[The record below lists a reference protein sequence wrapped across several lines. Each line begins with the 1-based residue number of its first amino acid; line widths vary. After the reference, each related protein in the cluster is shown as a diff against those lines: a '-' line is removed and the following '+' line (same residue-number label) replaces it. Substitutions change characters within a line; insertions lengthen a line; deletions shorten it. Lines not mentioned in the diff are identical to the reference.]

1 MRITLLLGVL
11 LPYFSL
17 SQYCNCDVTLT
28 GLSSTSLNQI
38 WASQT
43 TYSPGDTICVPAG
56 SYRGL
61 RFYDFKGT
69 PSQPLVIKNCG
80 GQVIIDETSYSGIE
94 FRNSEY
100 IHLTGTG
107 DLSVDYGFQVV
118 GTGSWAMGVN
128 LTNLSSDFEIDNVE
142 ILFAGFAGLMAKTDP
157 NCSNPNTWRSSGF
170 IMRNLN
176 IHDNYIANTGG
187 EGIYI
192 GYTKGYKLDPGKNCS
207 GSYVYGHW
215 LENVEIHNNIIEDIG
230 WDAIQL
236 SLVRTNGSIHDNYVY
251 NYGTKNK
258 YFQDFALSFSG
269 GTYEVYN
276 NNTINGPLNYG
287 QGFQMINGQSGSKIY
302 NNVIVRPQ
310 LHGIFTHARHEFED
324 VNEGYYIANNT
335 IIEPERAGV
344 HYNTKLIYPVNPAD
358 KYKKQDDTPSYFVN
372 NLVVNPGYD
381 FEGGN
386 TWKQN
391 QESYFDFNDK
401 STRDSLQNNIYANV
415 MTREMD
421 TLGLTDIL
429 NDDYSISDNTSSLID
444 AGSDLSS
451 WSISTDLLNNSR
463 PSGVAFDVGAYE
475 FLQSAPL
482 AVSFNDEP
490 ELWDVQNATKHF
502 SFFPNPTRSRVYL
515 NLKDVQKAK
524 IYNFSGQLL
533 NEVKGN
539 ISEIDLESYPSGIY
553 FIRTFTTTKSK
564 TLRVIKN

>member
-1 MRITLLLGVL
+1 M
-11 LPYFSL
+11 
-17 SQYCNCDVTLT
+17 
-28 GLSSTSLNQI
+28 
-38 WASQT
+38 
-43 TYSPGDTICVPAG
+43 
-56 SYRGL
+56 
-61 RFYDFKGT
+61 
-69 PSQPLVIKNCG
+69 
-80 GQVIIDETSYSGIE
+80 
-94 FRNSEY
+94 
-100 IHLTGTG
+100 
-107 DLSVDYGFQVV
+107 
-118 GTGSWAMGVN
+118 
-128 LTNLSSDFEIDNVE
+128 
-142 ILFAGFAGLMAKTDP
+142 
-157 NCSNPNTWRSSGF
+157 
-170 IMRNLN
+170 
-176 IHDNYIANTGG
+176 
-187 EGIYI
+187 
-192 GYTKGYKLDPGKNCS
+192 
-207 GSYVYGHW
+207 
-215 LENVEIHNNIIEDIG
+215 
-230 WDAIQL
+230 
-236 SLVRTNGSIHDNYVY
+236 
-251 NYGTKNK
+251 
-258 YFQDFALSFSG
+258 
-269 GTYEVYN
+269 
-276 NNTINGPLNYG
+276 
-287 QGFQMINGQSGSKIY
+287 
-302 NNVIVRPQ
+302 
-310 LHGIFTHARHEFED
+310 
-324 VNEGYYIANNT
+324 
-335 IIEPERAGV
+335 

-444 AGSDLSS
+444 AGSDVSS